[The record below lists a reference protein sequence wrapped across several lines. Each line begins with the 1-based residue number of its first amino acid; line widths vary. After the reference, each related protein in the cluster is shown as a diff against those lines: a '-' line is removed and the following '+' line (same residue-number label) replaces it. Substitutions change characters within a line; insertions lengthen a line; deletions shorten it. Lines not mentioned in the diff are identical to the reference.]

1 MTADVLPLKGS
12 RRTPEEEQVRRSI
25 KSLLGRWDMKVEDLA
40 ERIAMPRTTIYKRLS
55 TGRGPGQQFT
65 LGEALAVAAVFGV
78 TVDDLAAGRTDH
90 SVLQEPVTSATN
102 RYRNRRVA

>member
-1 MTADVLPLKGS
+1 MTADVLPIKGS

-25 KSLLGRWDMKVEDLA
+25 KALLGRWDMRVEDLA
-40 ERIAMPRTTIYKRLS
+40 ELLGMPRATIYKRLS

-65 LGEALAVAAVFGV
+65 LSEGLAIAAVFGV

-90 SVLQEPVTSATN
+90 SVLAERPTSTTN
-102 RYRNRRVA
+102 GYRKGRAA